1 MEQSMS
7 DILSFL
13 AYLNGKPT
21 ATAKIKAQP
30 EHFQVN
36 EILGYEFAGSGEH
49 LMVHIRK
56 TGENTSFVAN
66 ELAKACGVKSK
77 DVSWAGLKDRHAVTQ
92 QWLSVHLP
100 KGETPDFSA
109 FLAQYPSIEILET
122 TRHNKKLRPGELA
135 GNHFTVTLS
144 EVSDVDSVLKRLES
158 IAKTGV
164 PNYFGSQRFG
174 NQGSNLEE
182 ARRWGRD
189 NVRTRNQNKRSLL
202 LSAARSWI
210 FNSIVSARIEQG
222 FFSQV
227 IDGDLVQREAEQLLV
242 DSSNKSMLEEQVL
255 QGVADITAAMAGDN
269 ALPTQTEALALEQ
282 PHLDAEPDLMALIR
296 GNRMRHDRRAVSLKA
311 QDLTWSSDNDSVT
324 LSFSLDSGCF
334 ATAIVRELIEEV
346 EVERTYS

>member
-1 MEQSMS
+1 MEHNMS

-36 EILGYEFAGSGEH
+36 EILGYEFTGSGEH

-92 QWLSVHLP
+92 QWLSIHLP
-100 KGETPDFSA
+100 KGDTPDFSA

-144 EVSDVDSVLKRLES
+144 EVSDVPNVLSRLEA
-158 IAKTGV
+158 IASTGV

-174 NQGSNLEE
+174 NEGNNLDE

-210 FNSIVSARIEQG
+210 FNRIVSARIEQG
-222 FFSQV
+222 LFNQV
-227 IDGDLVQREAEQLLV
+227 IDGDVVQVNEDQILADVTNQQELMDQVTQGLAE
-242 DSSNKSMLEEQVL
+242 
-255 QGVADITAAMAGDN
+255 ITAAMAGDN
-269 ALPTQTEALALEQ
+269 ALPTQGSALAIEQ
-282 PHLDAEPDLMALIR
+282 PHVDEEPDLMALIR
-296 GNRMRHDRRAVSLKA
+296 GNRMRHDRRAVALKA
-311 QDLTWSSDNDSVT
+311 QDLSWSAEGDAIT
-324 LSFSLDSGCF
+324 LRFSLDAGCF
-334 ATAIVRELIEEV
+334 ATAIVRELVEEM
-346 EVERTYS
+346 EVERVYS

>member
-1 MEQSMS
+1 MS
-7 DILSFL
+7 DILSSL

-21 ATAKIKAQP
+21 ATGKIKSKA

-49 LMVHIRK
+49 LMVRIRK
-56 TGENTSFVAN
+56 SGENTSFVAN

-77 DVSWAGLKDRHAVTQ
+77 DVSWAGLKDRHAVTE

-100 KGETPDFSA
+100 KGETPDFSE

-144 EVSDVDSVLKRLES
+144 EVSDVEDVLKRLES
-158 IAKTGV
+158 ISQTGV

-174 NQGSNLEE
+174 NQGNNLDE
-182 ARRWGRD
+182 ARRWGRE

-210 FNSIVSARIEQG
+210 FNNILSARIEQG
-222 FFSQV
+222 LFDQV
-227 IDGDLVQREAEQLLV
+227 VEGDIIDTASGQLLV
-242 DSSNKSMLEEQVL
+242 DAEHIQSTAEQVVKGSAAL
-255 QGVADITAAMAGDN
+255 TAAMAGDN
-269 ALPTQTEALALEQ
+269 QLPTQARALELEQ
-282 PHLDAEPDLMALIR
+282 PHLDNEPDLMALIR
-296 GNRMRHDRRAVSLKA
+296 GNRMRHDRRTISLKA
-311 QDLTWSSDNDSVT
+311 QDLTWSTDADSVT
-324 LSFSLDSGCF
+324 LKFSLDAGCF
-334 ATAIVRELIEEV
+334 ATAIVRELIEEI
-346 EVERTYS
+346 EVERSY